1 MSADRWLLRRAGRVV
16 VPAFGVVLL
25 IQLPALSH
33 PTSTADS
40 TLPLLVGLLLGLP
53 HGAVD
58 HLVPAWLKPAADEW
72 RARAGLLVGYVCLA
86 VLVWWICYRVPGPA
100 LVVFL
105 MVAVVHF
112 GTGDEAFH
120 RQRDARR
127 TPPRPYAV
135 LAYGAP
141 PVLLPLT
148 LWPDHVDPLLES
160 IGAGSAYL
168 LNSEVR
174 VSAVVLAGAAVVA
187 TMVDDLRAGRR
198 GDAGYLGL
206 LIAVFVLVPPAW
218 AFGTYFAAGHSVRH
232 VARLLLADPG
242 NAATLAAGRLGP
254 ALWRFAAQAAVP
266 TGAVL
271 AVLVPFAVSATPQVG
286 LSTGFAVLAGLTAP
300 HALLVLWLDRRGVD
314 CPARGL
320 PGRQNSTQP
329 DGEAGRDDQYAEA
342 LPGRRWFPIEQSGRD
357 EGGDRQH
364 TDEHAGTFHSEPAQP
379 GEPGQERH
387 HGQHHRQVAERRRLG
402 RRR

>member
-1 MSADRWLLRRAGRVV
+1 MTADRWLLSRAGWVV
-16 VPAFGVVLL
+16 VPAFGAVLL
-25 IQLPALSH
+25 IHLAVLNHSTPAV
-33 PTSTADS
+33 DS
-40 TLPLLVGLLLGLP
+40 PLPLLVGLLLGLP

-58 HLVPAWLKPAADEW
+58 HLVPAWLRPASDGW
-72 RARAGLLVGYVCLA
+72 RPRVSLLVGYACLA
-86 VLVWWICYRVPGPA
+86 VLVWWICHRFSGPA

-105 MVAVVHF
+105 IVAVVHF

-127 TPPRPYAV
+127 TPTRPYAV

-187 TMVDDLRAGRR
+187 TMVNDLRAGRR

-206 LIAVFVLVPPAW
+206 LIAVFVLVPPGW

-254 ALWRFAAQAAVP
+254 ALRRFAAQAAIP

-314 CPARGL
+314 YLAREL
-320 PGRQNSTQP
+320 PGRQDSTQP
-329 DGEAGRDDQYAEA
+329 DGEAGRDDQYA
-342 LPGRRWFPIEQSGRD
+342 
-357 EGGDRQH
+357 
-364 TDEHAGTFHSEPAQP
+364 DEHAGTARPGPARSGRRSTFHSEPAQP
-379 GEPGQERH
+379 GEPSQERH
-387 HGQHHRQVAERRRLG
+387 HGQHHRQVAERRR
-402 RRR
+402 R

>member
-1 MSADRWLLRRAGRVV
+1 MSAGRWLLRRAGRVV
-16 VPAFGVVLL
+16 VPAFGAVLL
-25 IQLPALSH
+25 IQLPVLSH

-86 VLVWWICYRVPGPA
+86 VLVWWICYRAPGPA
-100 LVVFL
+100 FVAFL
-105 MVAVVHF
+105 ILAMVHF
-112 GTGDEAFH
+112 GAGDEAFH

-127 TPPRPYAV
+127 TPTRPYAV

-148 LWPDHVDPLLES
+148 LWPDQVDPLLES

-168 LNSEVR
+168 LSTEAR
-174 VSAVVLAGAAVVA
+174 VTAVALAGAAVVA

-232 VARLLLADPG
+232 VARLLVADPG

-254 ALWRFAAQAAVP
+254 AMWRFAAQAAIP

-271 AVLVPFAVSATPQVG
+271 VVLVPFAVSATPEVG

-300 HALLVLWLDRRGVD
+300 HALLVFWLDRRGVD
-314 CPARGL
+314 YPAGGGSVR
-320 PGRQNSTQP
+320 RISTQP
-329 DGEAGRDDQYAEA
+329 DGEAGRDDQYADA
-342 LPGRRWFPIEQSGRD
+342 LPGRRRFPVEQSGRD

-364 TDEHAGTFHSEPAQP
+364 TDEHAGAFHPS
-379 GEPGQERH
+379 
-387 HGQHHRQVAERRRLG
+387 RRSPVNQARNPTTV
-402 RRR
+402 RITAR